1 MLAHMHGQV
10 GQDMKQSVSNGKV
23 LRWNAL
29 EQEYVIF
36 SPSRADRPHASQA
49 EDPHRDSLGSDRCPF
64 CPGHEEEIP
73 PVRLEMSAGPGHRPW
88 ATRVF
93 QNKYPALDE
102 RDDLRSVGSDP
113 MTLPGVGLHEVIVE
127 TPIHDEDLHEMPVS
141 SVKSVIETY
150 KSRLIDLRHRHPHL
164 YPVLFKNHGRR
175 AGASLRHPHSQLIA
189 VPAPPSRCTRM
200 ASHMRAHH
208 ESHGSC
214 LLCSMIGAEEEAGS
228 RIIWSDDQALVFVP
242 FAAQVPH
249 EIIIAPRLHSTDV
262 TTTSGEVLT
271 SMAEALT
278 RATFALERALGSIAY
293 NVVTELPAWYL
304 PTNDAAHWSMR
315 IIPRIGVEAGFEYGS
330 GMRINTVWPETS
342 AAMLREALPQT
353 LAA

>member
-1 MLAHMHGQV
+1 
-10 GQDMKQSVSNGKV
+10 
-23 LRWNAL
+23 
-29 EQEYVIF
+29 
-36 SPSRADRPHASQA
+36 
-49 EDPHRDSLGSDRCPF
+49 
-64 CPGHEEEIP
+64 
-73 PVRLEMSAGPGHRPW
+73 
-88 ATRVF
+88 
-93 QNKYPALDE
+93 
-102 RDDLRSVGSDP
+102 
-113 MTLPGVGLHEVIVE
+113 
-127 TPIHDEDLHEMPVS
+127 
-141 SVKSVIETY
+141 
-150 KSRLIDLRHRHPHL
+150 
-164 YPVLFKNHGRR
+164 
-175 AGASLRHPHSQLIA
+175 
-189 VPAPPSRCTRM
+189 
-200 ASHMRAHH
+200 
-208 ESHGSC
+208 
-214 LLCSMIGAEEEAGS
+214 MIGAEEEAGS